1 MCRRKS
7 IAMQSIEAMC
17 ASENMDAVQL
27 QAKSKLLLGSYRRV
41 CWATLGSFQLAGEDN
56 YCLCDEDIENALDY
70 LYSYSPTEAR
80 PSFERNLK
88 KLFDSRW
95 MMELVESA
103 MIQVKEFPGAGEEY
117 FQILSKFYLNKYKY
131 CESELLEELNMERSR
146 YYDRKREATLVFGL
160 ALWGTV
166 LPKIKMV
173 LMEDPYV
180 EEYEAECI

>member
-17 ASENMDAVQL
+17 ASENVDAVQL

-41 CWATLGSFQLAGEDN
+41 CWATLGSFQLAGEEN

-88 KLFDSRW
+88 KLFDSLPRIW
-95 MMELVESA
+95 GL
-103 MIQVKEFPGAGEEY
+103 
-117 FQILSKFYLNKYKY
+117 LFYPK
-131 CESELLEELNMERSR
+131 
-146 YYDRKREATLVFGL
+146 GL
-160 ALWGTV
+160 G
-166 LPKIKMV
+166 
-173 LMEDPYV
+173 
-180 EEYEAECI
+180 